1 MPEKKKNKKLKPKEK
16 EFAKKYVANNKNGT
30 KTVKEVYGI
39 KDDKYASVKSA
50 RLIGNDSIKDVI
62 VKEELSLKKALIQQ
76 GITPEK
82 IANKIDVLLNAT
94 SDVYED
100 GDVVGQ
106 RKDYTAINNGLK
118 HAKDIYGV
126 EDPDSNKV
134 VSNTYQF
141 FHNPTFQQNLQ
152 GYDQNFKEQVIKQQN
167 AKTIETTS
175 EDVETDG

>member
-62 VKEELSLKKALIQQ
+62 VKEELSLKRALIKQ

-82 IANKIDVLLNAT
+82 IADKISTLLHGVDKEGN
-94 SDVYED
+94 E
-100 GDVVGQ
+100 
-106 RKDYTAINNGLK
+106 DYTAINNGLK